1 MIDGKKL
8 IIGMFAMVVL
18 IGVITFALYLLTRQD
33 NVEDDGSVTP
43 NAIVVQYESAIA
55 NLI

>member
-8 IIGMFAMVVL
+8 IIGMVAMVVL

-33 NVEDDGSVTP
+33 DVEDDGSLTP
-43 NAIVVQYESAIA
+43 NAIVVQYESAVAI
-55 NLI
+55 LT

>member
-8 IIGMFAMVVL
+8 IIGMVAMVVL

-33 NVEDDGSVTP
+33 EAEDDAPPTP